1 MQRRRRI
8 RSEGGHAISSVF
20 AVALFRLLCRPVG
33 GVNCMAAVEICSW
46 FNDSSERCKWAG
58 NGTFVALWW
67 GHLGVAE
74 RDIGLND

>member
-1 MQRRRRI
+1 
-8 RSEGGHAISSVF
+8 
-20 AVALFRLLCRPVG
+20 
-33 GVNCMAAVEICSW
+33 MAAVEICSW